1 MPMPRVILSMLMLF
15 LTLDL
20 TASDKSERKLLQHDQ
35 PEYPQLAKG
44 MNLHG
49 AVKLRVWIR
58 PDGSVRRLEYIG
70 GHPLLAE
77 SALKTVKT
85 WTYVIAER
93 ESTELVELKF

>member
-1 MPMPRVILSMLMLF
+1 MPRVILNMLMLF

-20 TASDKSERKLLQHDQ
+20 TASDKSERKLLSHDQ

-49 AVKLRVWIR
+49 TVKLRVWVR

-77 SALKTVKT
+77 SALKTVKS
-85 WTYVIAER
+85 WTYVNAEH